1 MFMNVQST
9 KHGNLSQV
17 IYECFVFARRIEL
30 KVPHVLHRFF
40 SRLLFHTKKRSRST
54 DYVWTFHLKTREKPS
69 KWILAGVAMI
79 LQP

>member
-9 KHGNLSQV
+9 KHGNLSRV
-17 IYECFVFARRIEL
+17 IYERFVFTLRIAE
-30 KVPHVLHRFF
+30 KIPHFLFRFF
-40 SRLLFHTKKRSRST
+40 LLFCYNKRSRST